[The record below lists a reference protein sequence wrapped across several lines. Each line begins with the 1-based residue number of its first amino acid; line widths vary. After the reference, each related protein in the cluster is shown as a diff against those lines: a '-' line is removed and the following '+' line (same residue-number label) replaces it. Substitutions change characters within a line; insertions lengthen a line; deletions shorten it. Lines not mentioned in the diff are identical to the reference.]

1 MGFYKS
7 TKRENALAFLTWSN
21 FDTVP
26 NSLTSPSTYNSASS
40 PLVTPSFYTPVKLQ
54 FAHEAVPSELLL
66 ISSPLFL
73 LPPLRF
79 AFRQEVRQARLC
91 RLRTNAS
98 SFSSR
103 VFIVELSSSA
113 PRQGTDVKMPPL
125 RKSRHAMS
133 AVFACCV
140 SVVVA

>member
-1 MGFYKS
+1 MYTSSMHIKVDPSQELETIAMEFDISHGDI
-7 TKRENALAFLTWSN
+7 TLQENGQT
-21 FDTVP
+21 
-26 NSLTSPSTYNSASS
+26 
-40 PLVTPSFYTPVKLQ
+40 
-54 FAHEAVPSELLL
+54 
-66 ISSPLFL
+66 
-73 LPPLRF
+73 
-79 AFRQEVRQARLC
+79 RLC
-91 RLRTNAS
+91 RLRTYAS